1 MPGEAEAQTVG
12 SSGALARQLTLP
24 AAVALVVGQVI
35 AVGIFLTPG
44 SMIRTVASPAWI
56 LAVWLVMGAMAVCG
70 ALCYGA
76 LAARFPQAGGGY
88 VYLREAYGRRL
99 AFLYG
104 WKCFLVMDP
113 GITAALAAGFAS
125 YAGYI
130 VPLGPLA
137 TRLVGIAAIVVFGAI
152 HVAGV
157 RPGARV
163 LATLSVLKVSLVV
176 VLVVA
181 ALASAGGDWRH
192 FLPFAARPTTAVPL
206 GAALAGALV
215 AAFFSFGGWWEVTK
229 IAGEV
234 RDPARTLPR
243 ALWMGIA
250 VVTLVYVVVTLAF
263 IYAIP
268 IERVAASQAFVA
280 QAGEVMF
287 GAAGGRIV
295 ATVVVVCVL
304 GSLGAMMMFA
314 PRLYFAMA
322 TDGLF
327 PSAAAALHPRFGT
340 PARAIVIQA
349 ALASILVA
357 VGTFETIVAYF
368 VFITV
373 AFIALTVASV
383 FRLRR
388 RGALDVPGFPW
399 TPAIFLLLVAVLLV
413 LLGSS
418 NPLQAF
424 LGVAIV
430 AGGVPVYAVL
440 GRLGANGAV
449 SAPSRRRPV
458 RSEPSAR

>member
-1 MPGEAEAQTVG
+1 VASG
-12 SSGALARQLTLP
+12 SLETSRRTRPDERHDALARQLTLP
-24 AAVALVVGQVI
+24 AAVALVIGQVI

-56 LAVWLVMGAMAVCG
+56 LAVWLTMGAMAVCG

-76 LAARFPQAGGGY
+76 LAGRFPQAGGGY
-88 VYLREAYGRRL
+88 VYLREAYGRRI

-130 VPLGPLA
+130 VPLGPVA
-137 TRLVGIAAIVVFGAI
+137 TRLTGVAAIVVFAAI
-152 HVAGV
+152 HIAGV

-163 LATLSVLKVSLVV
+163 LTTLSLLKIGLVV

-181 ALASAGGDWRH
+181 ALMSAGGDWRH
-192 FLPFAARPTTAVPL
+192 FVPFVARPAATVPL

-243 ALWMGIA
+243 ALWMGIVA
-250 VVTLVYVVVTLAF
+250 VTLVYVAVTLAF

-280 QAGEVMF
+280 QAGEAMF
-287 GAAGGRIV
+287 GAAGGQIV
-295 ATVVVVCVL
+295 AAVVVVCVL

-322 TDGLF
+322 ADGLF
-327 PSAAAALHPRFGT
+327 PAAAAAVHPRFGT
-340 PARAIVIQA
+340 PARAIVIEA
-349 ALASILVA
+349 TLASVLVA
-357 VGTFETIVAYF
+357 VGTFDTIVAYF

-373 AFIALTVASV
+373 VFIALTVASV

-388 RGALDVPGFPW
+388 HGGLDVPGFPW
-399 TPAIFLLLVAVLLV
+399 TPMIFLVLVAVLLV
-413 LLGSS
+413 LLAAS
-418 NPLQAF
+418 NPLQA
-424 LGVAIV
+424 LAGVVIV
-430 AGGVPVYAVL
+430 AAGLPAYSFFD
-440 GRLGANGAV
+440 RE
-449 SAPSRRRPV
+449 SPV
-458 RSEPSAR
+458 RFGRG